1 MDLCADLIL
10 LSIETID
17 NLIQLH
23 VVCTVCIR
31 TDLCADLILISK
43 LNLIGRGRIVQLE

>member
-1 MDLCADLIL
+1 MNLCVDPML

-23 VVCTVCIR
+23 VVCTVCVW
-31 TDLCADLILISK
+31 TDLCPDLILISK
-43 LNLIGRGRIVQLE
+43 LNLIGRGGIVHLE